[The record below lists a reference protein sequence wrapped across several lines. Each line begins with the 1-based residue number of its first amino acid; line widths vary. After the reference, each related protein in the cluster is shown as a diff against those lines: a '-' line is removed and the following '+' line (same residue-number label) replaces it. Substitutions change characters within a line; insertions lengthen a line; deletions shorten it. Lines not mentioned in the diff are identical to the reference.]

1 MAVNVHEFLRY
12 LVDQRGSDLHVKAGG
27 PPYVRVNGVL
37 HKTDFAALTV
47 ADCERVAMDLMNDE
61 QAKRFKE
68 IGEVDFAYSEQGLG
82 RFRINVFRQRGSI
95 GMACRRVLPG
105 SPAFDTLGL
114 PPVIKELSDEHRGL
128 LLVTGPTSSGKT
140 TTTGAIINHINA
152 TRSCHI
158 LTIEDPIE
166 ILHPD
171 RMAIVN
177 QREIGHDTSDFAI
190 ALRAAMR
197 QDPDVIFVGEIRD
210 AETVKAALQAAETG
224 HFVVSTLHT
233 TDVSETVN
241 RIIDFFPPHQQ
252 KQIRVS
258 LAAALRGIVSQR
270 LLPRKDQKGRI
281 PAVEVLV
288 MNGRI
293 HDLIL
298 NPDQTHLIHDIVAES
313 GFYGMQTFDQAL
325 LALYRSGLVTL
336 EDAMSAATN
345 SHDFQIALR
354 QEGLQPVS

>member
-1 MAVNVHEFLRY
+1 MATINDFLRY

-27 PPYVRVNGVL
+27 PPYVRVNGHL
-37 HKTDFAALTV
+37 MKTDFPPLSA
-47 ADCERVAMDLMNDE
+47 ADCERSAMELMTDE
-61 QAKRFKE
+61 QARKFKE
-68 IGEVDFAYSEQGLG
+68 VGEVDFAYATEGIG
-82 RFRINVFRQRGSI
+82 RFRVNVFRQRGSI

-105 SPAFDTLGL
+105 SPAFETLGL
-114 PPVIKELSDEHRGL
+114 PPVIKTLADEQRGL

-171 RMAIVN
+171 RKAIVN

-252 KQIRVS
+252 NQIRVS
-258 LAAALRGIVSQR
+258 LAAALKGIVSQR
-270 LLPRKDQKGRI
+270 LLPRKDNKGRI

-298 NPDQTHLIHDIVAES
+298 NSEQTHMIRDIVAES
-313 GFYGMQTFDQAL
+313 SFYGMQTFDQAL
-325 LALYRSGLVTL
+325 LALYRSGLVGL
-336 EDAMSAATN
+336 EEAMAAATN
-345 SHDFQIALR
+345 SHDFQIALK